1 VQYGDWPG
9 TAAADD
15 IDPSS
20 ASVRRYLREKGL
32 VKPNE
37 FLIAVQLFVGE
48 THHNNQLAKPYIR
61 AFLLEGADNY
71 EDVKKRLEELESAGE
86 PIPVREVNIDMH
98 LEAFVGMFKPLCGHA
113 DLARP
118 SVNGSRIHSHR
129 RGLMKVIVLENRTKG
144 AAHIISSSKETYQ
157 RRSQGTM

>member
-1 VQYGDWPG
+1 METGLAPLQL
-9 TAAADD
+9 DD

-71 EDVKKRLEELESAGE
+71 EDVKKRFEELESAGE
-86 PIPVREVNIDMH
+86 PFQFGRSTLICFLRHTLVCLNRFAVMLTWQDLPLMDREYTVTEED
-98 LEAFVGMFKPLCGHA
+98 
-113 DLARP
+113 
-118 SVNGSRIHSHR
+118 
-129 RGLMKVIVLENRTKG
+129 
-144 AAHIISSSKETYQ
+144 
-157 RRSQGTM
+157 